1 MAQARRVHPFVA
13 VAVVLLAATVLVT
26 GWWAWLDPAGFARFT
41 NWPDHRHFLH
51 DAGVFQIGIG
61 LTMLLALVWR
71 DAVAVV
77 LAGFVF
83 TNTFHAYNHAM
94 DLDHGGHPSD
104 AWLLLAASAVGGVAL
119 AVRVRRR
126 ERAAG

>member
-1 MAQARRVHPFVA
+1 MHPFVA
-13 VAVVLLAATVLVT
+13 AAVVLLALTALVA

-41 NWPDHRHFLH
+41 NWPNHAHFLH

-61 LTMLLALVWR
+61 LTMLLALWWR
-71 DAVAVV
+71 DGVAVV
-77 LAGFVF
+77 LTGFVF

-94 DLDHGGHPSD
+94 DLDHGGHAYD
-104 AWLLLAASAVGGVAL
+104 AWALLAVSVVGGVAL

-126 ERAAG
+126 ERA